1 MTWRGTRIILKMMF
15 IRRLVNKGEI
25 GQTYR
30 FMLKEDTTAK
40 SYERFSQTAMPR
52 RVTRGGSVVNI
63 NEDLEKIGLYPTK
76 IGHLE
81 KLVRF
86 TGPNHRNM
94 GGGRTC
100 KRESCVNNNA
110 LLSPK
115 FQTFF
120 DSTNKSAKEL
130 LDEENLMHQLQ
141 VFYKKNT
148 DFDYSIVN
156 KSALESN
163 MFSNKR
169 ITLEG
174 MIRAKSENKN
184 LSALTNREIEV
195 INLLHND
202 DKSSL
207 RKNDLGEPTNR
218 REVELLGSWLDKM
231 LNDYVF
237 SK

>member
-1 MTWRGTRIILKMMF
+1 
-15 IRRLVNKGEI
+15 
-25 GQTYR
+25 
-30 FMLKEDTTAK
+30 
-40 SYERFSQTAMPR
+40 
-52 RVTRGGSVVNI
+52 
-63 NEDLEKIGLYPTK
+63 
-76 IGHLE
+76 
-81 KLVRF
+81 
-86 TGPNHRNM
+86 
-94 GGGRTC
+94 
-100 KRESCVNNNA
+100 
-110 LLSPK
+110 
-115 FQTFF
+115 
-120 DSTNKSAKEL
+120 
-130 LDEENLMHQLQ
+130 MHQLQ

-184 LSALTNREIEV
+184 LSALTKREIEV